1 MEKTTTHCLIKAMK
15 VLSALSAIAL
25 LSASLTFPAS
35 SVLADR
41 LTPKSAAEAQ
51 AQMAPEAAIAQR
63 ARRHLARKLRQPVKS
78 ISLVSTKPMSW
89 PDGCLGLGRPGQVCS
104 QALVPGWQIELEDSE
119 QGNWIY
125 RTNKKGDRLVLET
138 PSFQQAA
145 DPLPKNVLFQ
155 MNTTGGIAGVQRQVQ
170 VMDDGRV
177 MEQDLRRPKEPA
189 TLLRKASSQDL
200 QEFRNRLK
208 SYHVD
213 RYYGQDYQHQG
224 GADLF
229 GHTLTTHQGSL
240 SFQDQAKMPEE
251 VMAIVKAWNQ
261 MVQGQPS

>member
-15 VLSALSAIAL
+15 VLSSLSAIAL
-25 LSASLTFPAS
+25 LSASLALPVS
-35 SVLADR
+35 PLLAADTQS
-41 LTPKSAAEAQ
+41 TPQTQVAKT
-51 AQMAPEAAIAQR
+51 PESAIAQR
-63 ARRHLARKLRQPVKS
+63 ARRHLARKLRQPLKS
-78 ISLVSTKPMSW
+78 VALVSIKPMSW
-89 PDGCLGLGRPGQVCS
+89 PDGCLGLGRPGQACS
-104 QALVPGWQIELEDSE
+104 QALVPGWKIELEDSE
-119 QGNWIY
+119 QGSWIY

-145 DPLPKNVLFQ
+145 DPLPKNILFQ
-155 MNTTGGIAGVQRQVQ
+155 MNQTGGIAGVQRQVQ
-170 VMDDGRV
+170 VMEDGRV

-189 TLLRKASSQDL
+189 VLLRKVASQDL
-200 QEFRNRLK
+200 QEFSNRLK

-229 GHTLTTHQGSL
+229 GYTLTTHQGSL
-240 SFQDQAKMPEE
+240 SFQDQAKMPED
-251 VMAIVKAWNQ
+251 VLAIVKAWNQ

>member
-1 MEKTTTHCLIKAMK
+1 MEKTTVHCLIKTMK
-15 VLSALSAIAL
+15 VLSSLSVIAL
-25 LSASLTFPAS
+25 LSASLALPVS
-35 SVLADR
+35 PLLAADTQS
-41 LTPKSAAEAQ
+41 TPQTQVAKT
-51 AQMAPEAAIAQR
+51 PEAAIAQR

-78 ISLVSTKPMSW
+78 VTLVSIKPMSW
-89 PDGCLGLGRPGQVCS
+89 PDGCLGLARPGQVCS
-104 QALVPGWQIELEDSE
+104 QALVPGWQIDLEDSE
-119 QGNWIY
+119 QGSWVY

-189 TLLRKASSQDL
+189 TLLRKVSSQDL

-240 SFQDQAKMPEE
+240 SFQDQAKMPED
-251 VMAIVKAWNQ
+251 VSLIVKAWNQ

>member
-1 MEKTTTHCLIKAMK
+1 MEKTTVQCLIKAMK
-15 VLSALSAIAL
+15 VFSSLSAIAL
-25 LSASLTFPAS
+25 LSASLTLPVSPLFA
-35 SVLADR
+35 AD
-41 LTPKSAAEAQ
+41 AQ
-51 AQMAPEAAIAQR
+51 AAPQSASQAQAAKTPEAAIAQR

-78 ISLVSTKPMSW
+78 VTLVSIKPTSW

-104 QALVPGWQIELEDSE
+104 QALVPGWKIELEDAE
-119 QGNWIY
+119 QGSWIY

-138 PSFQQAA
+138 PSVEKTS

-170 VMDDGRV
+170 VMADGRV
-177 MEQDLRRPKEPA
+177 MEQDLRRTNEPA
-189 TLLRKASSQDL
+189 KLLRKVSSEDL

-213 RYYGQDYQHQG
+213 RYYGQDYKHQG

-229 GHTLTTHQGSL
+229 GHTLTTHQGSV
-240 SFQDQAKMPEE
+240 SFEEQAKMPED
-251 VMAIVKAWNQ
+251 MAAIVQAWNL
-261 MVQGQPS
+261 MVQG

>member
-15 VLSALSAIAL
+15 VFSALSAIAL
-25 LSASLTFPAS
+25 LSASLTLPISPLF
-35 SVLADR
+35 
-41 LTPKSAAEAQ
+41 AEAAPATPQ
-51 AQMAPEAAIAQR
+51 TQVTKTPEAAIAQR
-63 ARRHLARKLRQPVKS
+63 ARRHLARKLRQPVKA
-78 ISLVSTKPMSW
+78 ITLVATTPMNW
-89 PDGCLGLGRPGQVCS
+89 PDGCLGLARPGQVCS
-104 QALVPGWQIELEDSE
+104 QALVPGWKIELEDSE
-119 QGNWIY
+119 QGSWVY

-138 PSFQQAA
+138 PSFEKAS

-177 MEQDLRRPKEPA
+177 MEQDLRRLSQPA
-189 TLLRKASSQDL
+189 VLLRQLTSQDL

-240 SFQDQAKMPEE
+240 SFQDQAKLPED
-251 VMAIVKAWNQ
+251 VRAIVKAWSQ
-261 MVQGQPS
+261 MVQG

>member
-1 MEKTTTHCLIKAMK
+1 MEKTTVHCLIKAMK
-15 VLSALSAIAL
+15 VLSSLSAIAL
-25 LSASLTFPAS
+25 LSAN
-35 SVLADR
+35 LA
-41 LTPKSAAEAQ
+41 LPVSPLLAADAQ
-51 AQMAPEAAIAQR
+51 VAPQTQVTKTPEAAIAQR

-78 ISLVSTKPMSW
+78 VTLVSIKPMDW

-104 QALVPGWQIELEDSE
+104 QAILPGWQIELEDSE
-119 QGNWIY
+119 QGNWVY

-138 PSFQQAA
+138 PSFQPTS

-170 VMDDGRV
+170 VLDDGRV

-189 TLLRKASSQDL
+189 TLLRKVSSQNL

-240 SFQDQAKMPEE
+240 SFQDQAKMPED
-251 VMAIVKAWNQ
+251 VSLIVKAWNQ
-261 MVQGQPS
+261 MIQ